1 MGESLKDDARAL
13 RGIQRYYSIPGYLL
27 IVFGALLAVS
37 ILVNVKFLFLK
48 QPEKIMNVPVE
59 GRITESDAGQIVVE
73 GAGNNMEGFRGTY
86 RIYYSDQIKVVN
98 EKEQNILFQ
107 DLKPGMYVEVRL
119 WTDTNDR
126 EDRDVLSM
134 VTWIKCSETREGL
147 DEKI

>member
-1 MGESLKDDARAL
+1 MGKSQKDDTGAL
-13 RGIQRYYSIPGYLL
+13 RGIKRCYSIPGYLL
-27 IVFGALLAVS
+27 IVFGALLTVS
-37 ILVNVKFLFLK
+37 VLVNVKFLFLE
-48 QPEKIMNVPVE
+48 QPEKLMNVPVE

-86 RIYYSDQIKVVN
+86 RIYYSNQIKVVN
-98 EKEQNILFQ
+98 EEEQNILFQ

-119 WTDTNDR
+119 WTDTIDR
-126 EDRDVLSM
+126 ADRDVLSM